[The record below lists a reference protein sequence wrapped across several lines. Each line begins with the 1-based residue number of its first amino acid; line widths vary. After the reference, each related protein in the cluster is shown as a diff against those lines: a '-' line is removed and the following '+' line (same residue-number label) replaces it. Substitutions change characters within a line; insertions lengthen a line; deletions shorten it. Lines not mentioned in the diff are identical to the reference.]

1 VDFTPYF
8 VLLAVL
14 VFSGASF
21 FFAVAESALF
31 ALGKWQVD
39 QLAEKHPARGKLV
52 VHLLQNPSEVLATIV
67 MGNAMANAAIVG
79 VGLGLAVWRGWA
91 AAPVVAGLFL
101 LVLLGC
107 EVLPKTLAVRAP
119 EKWSLRVARPMS
131 WLHGGS
137 VPLQRL
143 AQWLHE
149 TVLQRAL
156 MRVVKPMA
164 TATEEDYRELL
175 DLALQQGALAQRE
188 KEIIAAIIGL
198 ERKTAADVLTPR
210 SKMSCIP
217 DDLTVEGMVAEA
229 RRLKHRRLPMYDGT
243 PDTIVGV
250 LDTKLL
256 LLDPKADLS
265 EIMEFPSFVPASMN
279 LLKLFVALQRQQRG
293 LAIVVNEFGGT
304 AGVVTMEDILEE
316 VVGEIR
322 GEVEGPRFIMEKL
335 GEGRWRV
342 SGAMNV
348 ADFRR
353 EYPEIGEVDVETMGG
368 LLVRLLE
375 TVPATGESAAFRGL
389 KLTAQVAEERVVRE
403 MLVEKAGGRG

>member
-1 VDFTPYF
+1 MSFTP
-8 VLLAVL
+8 LWILGIVL
-14 VFSGASF
+14 VASGASF

-39 QLAEKHPARGKLV
+39 QLAEKHPVRGDLV
-52 VHLLQNPSEVLATIV
+52 VRLLQNPSGVLATIV
-67 MGNAMANAAIVG
+67 MGNTLANASIVG
-79 VGLGLAVWRGWA
+79 VGLGLAIWRGWA
-91 AAPVVAGLFL
+91 AVPVLAGLFL

-119 EKWSLRVARPMS
+119 EKWSLRVARPMA
-131 WLHGGS
+131 WLHGVS

-149 TVLQRAL
+149 LVLQRAL

-164 TATEEDYRELL
+164 STTDEDYRELL
-175 DLALQQGALAQRE
+175 DLAHQQGALAQRE
-188 KEIIAAIIGL
+188 KEIIAAILGL
-198 ERKTAADVLTPR
+198 EQKTAADVLTPR
-210 SKMSCIP
+210 SKMSCIR
-217 DDLTVEGMVAEA
+217 DDLSTAEMVAEA
-229 RRLKHRRLPMYDGT
+229 RRLKHRRLPMFDGT

-265 EIMEFPSFVPASMN
+265 EVVEFPSFVPASMN

-293 LAIVVNEFGGT
+293 IAIVVNEFGGT

-335 GEGRWRV
+335 AEGRWRV

-353 EYPEIGEVDVETMGG
+353 EYPEIGEADVETMGG

-375 TVPATGESAAFRGL
+375 TVPAAGESAAFRGL
-389 KLTAQVAEERVVRE
+389 KLTAQLAEERVVRE
-403 MLVEKAGGRG
+403 LLVEKTGGRG